1 MCHSQE
7 NLCDDTPH
15 TPRPPASRRPPSP
28 PQRAPWRRRPP
39 SDDEGA
45 ISEDQNDGRFSR
57 EFCGVTVIGKGQFST
72 VYKAQHRIDQC
83 LYAVKKTTRISRGLR
98 RTQLREVFAL
108 ANVSMEE
115 EGCPNI
121 VRYYSSWMEDGRLH
135 IQTELCECSLRDRMA
150 QRRQKEPTDPAFG
163 PAEIV
168 KVLQHVDNGLKV
180 LHSCGFVHLDI
191 KPDNILISR
200 NQRENGRYKIADLG
214 LAAAAIGSGCDD
226 ISEGDCRYLAK
237 EVLQG
242 NLSDLPKADVFSL
255 GFTLYELATNPK
267 PLPCNG
273 EEWHA
278 LREGRL
284 EFDLLSPLGE
294 SLVALLQKMIHSVP
308 KDRPSCDEVARHP
321 SVAPEA
327 TVEELMRLSTIE
339 KEKNR
344 QLAAEAERNR
354 QLADTYW
361 QEMMNLK
368 RQELLASGT
377 GGKENIAVAAVAPP
391 PATAVL
397 MRGKTF

>member
-1 MCHSQE
+1 V
-7 NLCDDTPH
+7 
-15 TPRPPASRRPPSP
+15 
-28 PQRAPWRRRPP
+28 PWRRRPP

-45 ISEDQNDGRFSR
+45 ITEDQNDGRFAR

-72 VYKAQHRIDQC
+72 VYRAQHRIDQC

-98 RTQLREVFAL
+98 RAQFREVFAL

-150 QRRQKEPTDPAFG
+150 QRWRKEPNDSAFA
-163 PAEIV
+163 PAEMF
-168 KVLQHVDNGLKV
+168 KVLQHVTNGLKV

-191 KPDNILISR
+191 KPDNILVSR

-255 GFTLYELATNPK
+255 GLLLYELATNPK

-273 EEWHA
+273 EEWQR
-278 LREGRL
+278 LREGHL
-284 EFDLLSPLGE
+284 ELDLLSPLPE
-294 SLVALLQKMIHSVP
+294 PLIALLQRMVHRLPIE
-308 KDRPSCDEVARHP
+308 RPCCDEIARHP
-321 SVAPEA
+321 SIAPVGGPLA
-327 TVEELMRLSTIE
+327 VEELMRQRAIAA
-339 KEKNR
+339 EKNR
-344 QLAAEAERNR
+344 QLELEAEKNR

-361 QEMMNLK
+361 QEIKNLK
-368 RQELLASGT
+368 RQELLNGGGTLPPPPEPVTVAGASAGT
-377 GGKENIAVAAVAPP
+377 APSAAAVL
-391 PATAVL
+391 V
-397 MRGKTF
+397 RGRTF